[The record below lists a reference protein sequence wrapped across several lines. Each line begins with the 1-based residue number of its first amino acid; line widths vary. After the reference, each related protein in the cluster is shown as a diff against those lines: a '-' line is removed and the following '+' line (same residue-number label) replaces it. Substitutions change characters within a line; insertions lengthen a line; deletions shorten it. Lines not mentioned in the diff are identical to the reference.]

1 MSKKVNNTKKAITS
15 ELEALEKIEH
25 KNIVKYYGNFST
37 NNHLYII
44 LEYCAGGSVSKLLKI
59 IKKNESII
67 RQYVYQI
74 LEGLEYLHT
83 HNIIHRDIK
92 CANILIGKNGVC
104 KLADFGGAKLIKE
117 ETNMYNTMQ
126 GTPNWMAPEVIKGQG
141 VTRFC
146 DIWSIG
152 CTILE
157 MYQGEPPYNDKK
169 EAFGV
174 FNAICKKKEL
184 PKIPEDMSDS
194 LKDLV
199 KKCLVFEPEKR
210 ANVYELKKHKFFSN
224 NKSDNNN
231 SNKID
236 ISESSSSI
244 NTDNTKV

>member
-1 MSKKVNNTKKAITS
+1 M
-15 ELEALEKIEH
+15 
-25 KNIVKYYGNFST
+25 
-37 NNHLYII
+37 
-44 LEYCAGGSVSKLLKI
+44 
-59 IKKNESII
+59 
-67 RQYVYQI
+67 
-74 LEGLEYLHT
+74 
-83 HNIIHRDIK
+83 
-92 CANILIGKNGVC
+92 
-104 KLADFGGAKLIKE
+104 ADFGGAKLIKE

-210 ANVYELKKHKFFSN
+210 ANVYELKKHKFFSD

-244 NTDNTKV
+244 NMDNTKV